1 MTTNM
6 NYGKNMF
13 KFNLNHITWKKKN
26 KNIKYVKQKCKWKFI
41 LVTYETMNMKRSEQG
56 YDARS
61 YFKLVLNK
69 LKVMGGFTFVYIPLG
84 T

>member
-1 MTTNM
+1 M
-6 NYGKNMF
+6 KI
-13 KFNLNHITWKKKN
+13 KS

-41 LVTYETMNMKRSEQG
+41 LVTYQIMNMKWSEQG

-61 YFKLVLNK
+61 YFKLMLDK
-69 LKVMGGFTFVYIPLG
+69 LKVMGGFTFVFIPLG